1 MTEGEAPQAGNRSSA
16 GAGVYDVIFQVGGP
30 DVASE
35 ETIETSV
42 IVEVGEQGEVAEVEE
57 VEEEGNT
64 STTSDH
70 CYTFKRGIRPKVR
83 QHLEPP
89 LTPLSSRTWTR
100 PRPRRRCWGRGE
112 APTSTPTSSPRT
124 QAHRSSSPHR

>member
-1 MTEGEAPQAGNRSSA
+1 M
-16 GAGVYDVIFQVGGP
+16 GGP

-57 VEEEGNT
+57 VEEVEENNT

-83 QHLEPP
+83 QHF
-89 LTPLSSRTWTR
+89 
-100 PRPRRRCWGRGE
+100 
-112 APTSTPTSSPRT
+112 
-124 QAHRSSSPHR
+124 HH